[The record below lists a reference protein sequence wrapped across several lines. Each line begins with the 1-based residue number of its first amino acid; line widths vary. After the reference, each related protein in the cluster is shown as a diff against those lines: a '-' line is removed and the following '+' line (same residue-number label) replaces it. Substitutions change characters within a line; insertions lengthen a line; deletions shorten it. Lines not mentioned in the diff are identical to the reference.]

1 MAEDKIMKA
10 AGRLGKEIGKSKI
23 WKDFRK
29 ASEGFRSD
37 KEIQELLQALREKE
51 KAHSIKLEQGLPIEV
66 DEKREI
72 KEIEEKLSAN
82 AIFMEFIACENRYL
96 ALMGNIDRAI
106 KEGTDEIEK
115 KSKKGKNKEGKHE
128 G

>member
-1 MAEDKIMKA
+1 MEDEILKA
-10 AGRLGKEIGKSKI
+10 AGRLGEEIGKSQI

-29 ASEGFRSD
+29 ASECFKKD
-37 KEIQELLQALREKE
+37 TEVQELLRLLRDKE
-51 KAHSIKLEQGLPIEV
+51 KARSIKLEQGLPIEI

-82 AIFMEFIACENRYL
+82 GVFLEFIACENRYL

-106 KEGTDEIEK
+106 KAGTDTVDGDSGHRNGK
-115 KSKKGKNKEGKHE
+115 KKEGAD
-128 G
+128 